1 MPATP
6 VIPKPEGQLEVVY
19 ASSIEPSEGSAEAFA
34 DGDPSTFWHSMW
46 SITVGTY
53 PHWVDFDA
61 GKQKTIKGC
70 VYTPRQDSP
79 NGHVKDYEIYIS
91 SNGKTWGNPIVKGAF
106 PRSRQ
111 PQTILF
117 PHTVRARYIR
127 FRALSEQSG
136 SDYASGAEFS
146 IITE

>member
-1 MPATP
+1 
-6 VIPKPEGQLEVVY
+6 
-19 ASSIEPSEGSAEAFA
+19 
-34 DGDPSTFWHSMW
+34 MW

-61 GKQKTIKGC
+61 GKQKAIKGC

-79 NGHVKDYEIYIS
+79 NGHVKDYEIYVS
-91 SNGKTWGNPIVKGAF
+91 ANGKTWGKPIVSDSF

-111 PQTILF
+111 PQTVLF
-117 PHTVRARYIR
+117 PRTVKGRYIR